1 MQVLQVEEGYCAEKQ
16 SQTRNSMLISGF
28 LKIRDSLTVLTPVIL
43 TEIGS
48 LWLPGTAAK
57 FNPLWLV
64 REKSL
69 VRAVRGE
76 RVGPVNY
83 DL

>member
-48 LWLPGTAAK
+48 LWAAWYCGEIQSFVASKGKKPGAGSA
-57 FNPLWLV
+57 WG
-64 REKSL
+64 KSWACEL
-69 VRAVRGE
+69 
-76 RVGPVNY
+76 
-83 DL
+83 